1 MRDNEIQ
8 RYREALKSPDLNVR
22 RAAARA
28 LGEVGPDAVDA
39 VPDLIDALD
48 DADIDLIVLWAL
60 GRIGPAAV
68 AAAPA
73 IRRWQ
78 AKINSRCR
86 RMSEIRPQLLYL
98 PEDKRG
104 LSRMNQTESE
114 CQVQTTRHG

>member
-1 MRDNEIQ
+1 MTDNEIQ

-60 GRIGPAAV
+60 V
-68 AAAPA
+68 
-73 IRRWQ
+73 
-78 AKINSRCR
+78 
-86 RMSEIRPQLLYL
+86 LLL
-98 PEDKRG
+98 
-104 LSRMNQTESE
+104 
-114 CQVQTTRHG
+114 